1 MNFIQNQIDF
11 LRQYGH
17 SYLSGMIVTLE
28 LSFLGVILGF
38 IIGLFICF
46 LRFSKS
52 KIVRNIG
59 ATYVEIIRGTPMM
72 VQLLIL
78 FYGLKNIIPP
88 NITFLRNSIFLCA
101 IAICINSSAY
111 VSEVIRGGIN
121 SVDKGQVEAA
131 RSLGLNH
138 KQTMK
143 NIVLPQAIKNILPSL
158 VNEFISLIK
167 ETSIV
172 LTVGVADLTYQANVI
187 KGASFKA
194 IQPFIYVAIFYF
206 IMTFSLSKAMGALER
221 RLAKQ

>member
-78 FYGLKNIIPP
+78 FYGL
-88 NITFLRNSIFLCA
+88 LMYMRCRS
-101 IAICINSSAY
+101 
-111 VSEVIRGGIN
+111 GGC
-121 SVDKGQVEAA
+121 
-131 RSLGLNH
+131 L
-138 KQTMK
+138 
-143 NIVLPQAIKNILPSL
+143 
-158 VNEFISLIK
+158 
-167 ETSIV
+167 
-172 LTVGVADLTYQANVI
+172 
-187 KGASFKA
+187 
-194 IQPFIYVAIFYF
+194 
-206 IMTFSLSKAMGALER
+206 
-221 RLAKQ
+221 